1 MNQTQQTE
9 KKTDRVAWLTDRG
22 CQFRDLVHFTAQPVV
37 EDTEHETR
45 NVEGLVT
52 PFDTSTV
59 LYEWDGVEY
68 REQIAAGAFDGADLH
83 DVVFN
88 YNHGGKVMARTRNNT
103 LQLWTEA
110 DGLHMRANLDGTE
123 EGRRLYEEIRGGYI
137 DRMSF
142 AFQIAEAAYDTETR
156 TRTIL
161 RVKKVF
167 DVSAVD
173 IPAYDT
179 TFLNARNAF
188 AVEIAKEERAAAAA
202 ALRREV
208 ILADISMTLNQY
220 KNGGNSL

>member
-1 MNQTQQTE
+1 MNQTQQTD
-9 KKTDRVAWLTDRG
+9 KRTDRVAWLTNRG
-22 CQFRDLVHFTAQPVV
+22 CQFRDMAHFAVQSTQ
-37 EDTEHETR
+37 EDPEGETR
-45 NVEGLVT
+45 TVEGLVT
-52 PFDTSTV
+52 PFDTPTV
-59 LYEWDGVEY
+59 LYEWDGVAY
-68 REQIAAGAFDGADLH
+68 REQIDNSAFDGADLH
-83 DVVFN
+83 DVIFN

-142 AFQIAEAAYDTETR
+142 AFQVEEAAYNTETR
-156 TRTIL
+156 TRTIQ

-179 TFLNARNAF
+179 TFLSARNAF
-188 AVEIAKEERAAAAA
+188 SVEIEEEERAAAAA

-208 ILADISMTLNQY
+208 IQAEIEMTLKQY
-220 KNGGNSL
+220 ENGGNTL